1 MQQKPYGF
9 ELYKK
14 IGEPKFVCAPMVDQS
29 ELAFRMLCRKYGTTL
44 CYTPMLH
51 SRLTVEDKNYLADNF
66 STCPEDRPLFVQF
79 CGNDPDTLLK
89 AAQMV
94 EDQCDAVDINLGCPQ
109 GIARKGHYGSF
120 LLGEPELIGRMVKKL
135 ADNLKVPVTCK
146 IRILPKEEDTMKL
159 VRIIVE
165 NGCSLLT
172 VHGRT
177 KEQNKQKVGKCDW
190 EMIKKIKQSVNIPV
204 FANGGIFNYEDAV
217 KCLEYTGVDGV
228 MSSESLLEN
237 PALFSGKVYNLDQI
251 ALEYLDICKTYETDP
266 AYIRPHLFKILFTG
280 LQKNPE
286 LREELGRSRTM
297 EEFLDITHKLN
308 QLRIAESPE
317 SKIGWYLRYIPEG
330 DRLYYNDYRITLRPQ
345 ALPIEESKDNFEGEK
360 VVVAVV
366 EEKANQDMD
375 LGGMFD

>member
-1 MQQKPYGF
+1 
-9 ELYKK
+9 
-14 IGEPKFVCAPMVDQS
+14 V
-29 ELAFRMLCRKYGTTL
+29 
-44 CYTPMLH
+44 
-51 SRLTVEDKNYLADNF
+51 
-66 STCPEDRPLFVQF
+66 
-79 CGNDPDTLLK
+79 
-89 AAQMV
+89 
-94 EDQCDAVDINLGCPQ
+94 NLN
-109 GIARKGHYGSF
+109 
-120 LLGEPELIGRMVKKL
+120 LLGIKIVLNSEANLSNRRMVKKL

-280 LQKNPE
+280 LQV
-286 LREELGRSRTM
+286 
-297 EEFLDITHKLN
+297 
-308 QLRIAESPE
+308 
-317 SKIGWYLRYIPEG
+317 
-330 DRLYYNDYRITLRPQ
+330 TL
-345 ALPIEESKDNFEGEK
+345 K
-360 VVVAVV
+360 
-366 EEKANQDMD
+366 
-375 LGGMFD
+375 

>member
-1 MQQKPYGF
+1 
-9 ELYKK
+9 
-14 IGEPKFVCAPMVDQS
+14 
-29 ELAFRMLCRKYGTTL
+29 
-44 CYTPMLH
+44 MLH

-79 CGNDPDTLLK
+79 CANDPDTLLK

-146 IRILPKEEDTMKL
+146 IRILPREEDTMHL
-159 VRIIVE
+159 VRTIVE

-251 ALEYLDICKTYETDP
+251 ALEYLDICKTYQTDP

-297 EEFLDITHKLN
+297 EEFLDVTHKLN
-308 QLRIAESPE
+308 QIRVAESPE
-317 SKIGWYLRYIPEG
+317 SKIGWYMRYIPEE
-330 DRLYYNDYRITLRPQ
+330 DKLYYNDYRISMKQILSV
-345 ALPIEESKDNFEGEK
+345 EESKDNFEGEK
-360 VVVAVV
+360 KEKAVVAVA
-366 EEKANQDMD
+366 EEKADMD